1 MAVSKCSCWVR
12 WNLHGPI
19 PGAMPR
25 LGTMLAQGV
34 IVFLGYLSIIHYVSD
49 EKQAIELK
57 QRLQGLIANEL
68 LTSLS
73 GQEIETD
80 LY

>member
-1 MAVSKCSCWVR
+1 MIQV
-12 WNLHGPI
+12 HPI
-19 PGAMPR
+19 LDFDDVLKLIHFAKYRTLTDSQKGFTMELDKL
-25 LGTMLAQGV
+25 LG
-34 IVFLGYLSIIHYVSD
+34 SYVSD